1 MGLFDGPAS
10 LSRSKIGQRP
20 LRKQF
25 SPLASGLWHPVGMEK
40 KQPQPDPNSKF
51 AEVKRKAAE
60 LRAKK
65 KMVRDEEAQR
75 AEQISRDLSEDDE
88 PPETSRG

>member
-1 MGLFDGPAS
+1 VQLTGKLPELPRLPELPKLMDFG
-10 LSRSKIGQRP
+10 
-20 LRKQF
+20 F

-88 PPETSRG
+88 PSETSRG